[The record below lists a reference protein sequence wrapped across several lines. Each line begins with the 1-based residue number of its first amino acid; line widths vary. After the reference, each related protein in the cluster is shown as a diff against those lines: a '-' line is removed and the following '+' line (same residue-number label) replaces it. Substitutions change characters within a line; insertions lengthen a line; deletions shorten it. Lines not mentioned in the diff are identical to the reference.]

1 MSGAAGSGGAG
12 SVGSVGSVVWRFV
25 AEYGSS
31 MPSCLKVL
39 DAYLLY
45 VLLTSALQFGYC
57 LGISTFPFNTFLSSF
72 ISTIG
77 SFILSSQCGPC
88 AVSPGSQGV
97 PLAVLVCGDRA
108 RGNGHKVEHRKF
120 CTNTRKNFFMVRVTE
135 HWDRLPREVVE
146 PSSREVFK
154 ACLDAYLGSLL

>member
-1 MSGAAGSGGAG
+1 MLGAAGSGGAG
-12 SVGSVGSVVWRFV
+12 SVGLVGSVVWRFL

-45 VLLTSALQFGYC
+45 VLLTSALQFNCC
-57 LGISTFPFNTFLSSF
+57 LGISTFPFNPFLSGF

-97 PLAVLVCGDRA
+97 KSPPNTHTHLAVAIEEEL
-108 RGNGHKVEHRKF
+108 
-120 CTNTRKNFFMVRVTE
+120 
-135 HWDRLPREVVE
+135 
-146 PSSREVFK
+146 
-154 ACLDAYLGSLL
+154 CLEDSPATAY